1 MYNRYKNSFM
11 LGFFGDL
18 GRMAIYFQ
26 GAGEHW
32 LLFSG
37 IWGASS

>member
-1 MYNRYKNSFM
+1 MFLNDKPYCDIGNS
-11 LGFFGDL
+11 GAPRDFGDL

-32 LLFSG
+32 ELF
-37 IWGASS
+37 